1 MKGLNLNRKL
11 LEKKY
16 GNCLCDCK
24 IGKYFLMFKKKK
36 TKRSNEKMFKRKKIN
51 KLDYI
56 YIKHLESHKVK
67 R

>member
-24 IGKYFLMFKKKK
+24 TGKYFLMFKKKK
-36 TKRSNEKMFKRKKIN
+36 PDVQKKKCSKGRKSIN
-51 KLDYI
+51 LTTFTLSI
-56 YIKHLESHKVK
+56 
-67 R
+67 